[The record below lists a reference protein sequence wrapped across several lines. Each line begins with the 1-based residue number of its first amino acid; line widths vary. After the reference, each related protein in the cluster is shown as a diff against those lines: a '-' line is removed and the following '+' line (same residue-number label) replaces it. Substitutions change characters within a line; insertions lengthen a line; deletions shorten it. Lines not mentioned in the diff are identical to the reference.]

1 MNINV
6 WLPVSHFVMQV
17 WETQGGRGWERGRE
31 GTVLTSN
38 CEWLCLELKDILGL
52 AVLPIGKLTGLWGW
66 IKQRGE
72 GKKKA
77 LLMQAHAQLGNRSSG
92 PERVNTDLTGYR
104 CSTSNPTDA
113 HPAVRPQHWS
123 RRPHVSHTLTH
134 SLTLVK
140 WTIFKVS
147 EIDWMFFSRTAAANR
162 LIMITWSPLLLPAH
176 DADMNMIIKP
186 HVQGPDECCLM
197 ENTVC
202 EWPCNKNHK
211 CVSLLRVRTWTET
224 SYITFMFSLVFV
236 MAFLWLSVKLI
247 FIPYKRKNNICTVE
261 PPRYERPKIRVFDVT
276 SLQMLHDFDP
286 DTRKFTSYECSTQ
299 LHFFH
304 RNLKILIKY
313 NPSLRHSVALSC
325 SLSAISVFLIT
336 FFFTFF
342 KYIYI

>member
-72 GKKKA
+72 GEKKA

-123 RRPHVSHTLTH
+123 RRPHVSHTHTH
-134 SLTLVK
+134 THAGEMNNIQSQWNWLDVFLPHRCSKSTHYDHMIPAFVAGARRRHEYDYKASCSGSRRMLFDGK
-140 WTIFKVS
+140 YCMWTTVQQEPQVCVLITSQDVDVDVDRVIVHHFYVFS
-147 EIDWMFFSRTAAANR
+147 GLCYGFF
-162 LIMITWSPLLLPAH
+162 
-176 DADMNMIIKP
+176 
-186 HVQGPDECCLM
+186 
-197 ENTVC
+197 
-202 EWPCNKNHK
+202 
-211 CVSLLRVRTWTET
+211 
-224 SYITFMFSLVFV
+224 
-236 MAFLWLSVKLI
+236 MAFCETD
-247 FIPYKRKNNICTVE
+247 FY
-261 PPRYERPKIRVFDVT
+261 
-276 SLQMLHDFDP
+276 SLQ
-286 DTRKFTSYECSTQ
+286 K
-299 LHFFH
+299 
-304 RNLKILIKY
+304 KK
-313 NPSLRHSVALSC
+313 
-325 SLSAISVFLIT
+325 
-336 FFFTFF
+336 
-342 KYIYI
+342 